1 MACKITVS
9 FSRCVIIGEIMEK
22 LSYKLPSFEGPLDL
36 LLYLLSKHKLDI
48 CDIPIAELLEQYMMH
63 MEEMKQQDMEIESE
77 FLTMAARL
85 VHMKTMSL
93 LPKHEELEE
102 LQDELVTQLLDYQ
115 QCKRMAQM
123 VKDRLELGTFV
134 REQMKLKKDLTYRG
148 HHDTAELLLAY
159 QTAVG
164 KGKRF
169 LPPPMESFSAIV
181 ATPTVSVASRMIYV
195 LRCLWKEHEV
205 TYTKVFEEAESKS
218 QMVATFLAV
227 LELVKGKRVRVED
240 ENGSSKLVLL
250 DGGERNWKRKH
261 KKVQ

>member
-1 MACKITVS
+1 
-9 FSRCVIIGEIMEK
+9 MEK

-85 VHMKTMSL
+85 VHMKTISL

-115 QCKRMAQM
+115 QCKRMTQI

-134 REQMKLKKDLTYRG
+134 RAQMKLKKDLTYRG
-148 HHDTAELLLAY
+148 HHDTGELLTAY

-181 ATPTVSVASRMIYV
+181 ATPTVSVASGMIHV

-205 TYTKVFEEAESKS
+205 PYTKVFEQAESKS

>member
-1 MACKITVS
+1 
-9 FSRCVIIGEIMEK
+9 MEK

-85 VHMKTMSL
+85 VHMKTISL

-115 QCKRMAQM
+115 QCKRMAQI

-134 REQMKLKKDLTYRG
+134 RAQMKLKKDLTYRG
-148 HHDTAELLLAY
+148 HHDTGELLTAY

-164 KGKRF
+164 KGKTF
-169 LPPPMESFSAIV
+169 FAAAYGIFFSH
-181 ATPTVSVASRMIYV
+181 
-195 LRCLWKEHEV
+195 RCNA
-205 TYTKVFEEAESKS
+205 Y
-218 QMVATFLAV
+218 
-227 LELVKGKRVRVED
+227 RVRSLWND
-240 ENGSSKLVLL
+240 SCAALFM
-250 DGGERNWKRKH
+250 ERA
-261 KKVQ
+261 

>member
-1 MACKITVS
+1 M
-9 FSRCVIIGEIMEK
+9 
-22 LSYKLPSFEGPLDL
+22 
-36 LLYLLSKHKLDI
+36 
-48 CDIPIAELLEQYMMH
+48 
-63 MEEMKQQDMEIESE
+63 
-77 FLTMAARL
+77 
-85 VHMKTMSL
+85 
-93 LPKHEELEE
+93 
-102 LQDELVTQLLDYQ
+102 LDYQ

-134 REQMKLKKDLTYRG
+134 REQMKLKKDMG
-148 HHDTAELLLAY
+148 ELLTAY

-181 ATPTVSVASRMIYV
+181 ATPTVSVASRMIHV
-195 LRCLWKEHEV
+195 LRCLWKDHEV
-205 TYTKVFEEAESKS
+205 PYAKVFEQAESKS

-240 ENGSSKLVLL
+240 ENGISKLVLL

>member
-1 MACKITVS
+1 
-9 FSRCVIIGEIMEK
+9 MEK

-85 VHMKTMSL
+85 VHMKTISL

-115 QCKRMAQM
+115 QCKRMAQI
-123 VKDRLELGTFV
+123 VKDRLGLGTFV
-134 REQMKLKKDLTYRG
+134 RAQMKLKKDLTYRG
-148 HHDTAELLLAY
+148 HHDTGELLTAY

-181 ATPTVSVASRMIYV
+181 ATPTVSVASGMIHV

-205 TYTKVFEEAESKS
+205 PYTKVFEQAESKS
-218 QMVATFLAV
+218 QMVATFRCV
-227 LELVKGKRVRVED
+227 
-240 ENGSSKLVLL
+240 
-250 DGGERNWKRKH
+250 
-261 KKVQ
+261 

>member
-1 MACKITVS
+1 M
-9 FSRCVIIGEIMEK
+9 
-22 LSYKLPSFEGPLDL
+22 
-36 LLYLLSKHKLDI
+36 
-48 CDIPIAELLEQYMMH
+48 
-63 MEEMKQQDMEIESE
+63 
-77 FLTMAARL
+77 
-85 VHMKTMSL
+85 
-93 LPKHEELEE
+93 
-102 LQDELVTQLLDYQ
+102 QDELVTQLLDYQ
-115 QCKRMAQM
+115 QCKRMAQI

-134 REQMKLKKDLTYRG
+134 RAQMKLKKDLTYRG
-148 HHDTAELLLAY
+148 HHDTGELLTAY

-181 ATPTVSVASRMIYV
+181 ATPTVSVASGMIHV

-205 TYTKVFEEAESKS
+205 PYTKVFEQAESKS

>member
-1 MACKITVS
+1 
-9 FSRCVIIGEIMEK
+9 MEK

-85 VHMKTMSL
+85 VHMKTISL

-115 QCKRMAQM
+115 QCKRMAQI

-134 REQMKLKKDLTYRG
+134 RAQMKLKKDLTYRG
-148 HHDTAELLLAY
+148 HHDTGELLTAY

-181 ATPTVSVASRMIYV
+181 ATPAVSVASGMIHV

-205 TYTKVFEEAESKS
+205 PYTKVFEQAESKS